1 MRSAFVSLEAACQKV
16 FGVALVV
23 VFAAIVIVGGLQVF
37 NRFVLNMSLSWSE
50 EFQRFGQAWLVFLGV
65 PLAYSKAMNIGSAF
79 FIQRLPEIVRKILVI
94 LIDLTWLTIG
104 AVLIVTGIRIVR
116 VNANQLS
123 AGMDISMAIVYS
135 IVIVSG
141 IYIALIAITRLV
153 TKPGEGGE
161 QLESEQ
167 W

>member
-1 MRSAFVSLEAACQKV
+1 MRNAFVRLEALCQKL
-16 FGVALVV
+16 FGGALIV
-23 VFAAIVIVGGLQVF
+23 VFAAIVVVGGLQVF

-50 EFQRFGQAWLVFLGV
+50 EFQRFGQAWLVFIGV

-79 FIQRLPEIVRKILVI
+79 FVQKLPKVARQILVI
-94 LIDLTWLTIG
+94 LIDLTWLAIG
-104 AVLIVTGIRIVR
+104 IVLIVTGVRIVR
-116 VNANQLS
+116 VNASQLS

-141 IYIALIAITRLV
+141 IYIALIAITRLI
-153 TKPGEGGE
+153 TKPGQDGE

>member
-1 MRSAFVSLEAACQKV
+1 MRHAFVRVEAACQKL
-16 FGVALVV
+16 FGVAVIT
-23 VFAAIVIVGGLQVF
+23 VFASIVIVGGLQVF

-79 FIQRLPEIVRKILVI
+79 FVQNLPKIIRKVLVI

-135 IVIVSG
+135 VVIVSG
-141 IYIALIAITRLV
+141 VYIALIAVTRLI
-153 TKPGEGGE
+153 TKPGEDGE